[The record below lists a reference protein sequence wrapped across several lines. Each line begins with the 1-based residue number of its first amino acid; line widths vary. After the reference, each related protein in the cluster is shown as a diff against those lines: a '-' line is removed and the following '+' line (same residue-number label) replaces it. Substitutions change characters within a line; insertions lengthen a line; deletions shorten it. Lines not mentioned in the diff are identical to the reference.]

1 MNTVARLRE
10 TPWRAAVA
18 LGYAL
23 VVLVASIVPTPP
35 GSLTPMGPLG
45 LVGLDKWVHAAGYA
59 GLGFAFASA
68 VRARGRKEVVGAVVV
83 AAAFGAGIELVQA
96 VLPYRSFGVADAG
109 ANLLGAV
116 VGGALWVAVAWVA
129 EPRR

>member
-1 MNTVARLRE
+1 MNPVTRLRE
-10 TPWRAAVA
+10 NPRRAAIAV
-18 LGYAL
+18 GYAF
-23 VVLVASIVPTPP
+23 VVLVASVVPTPP

-45 LVGLDKWVHAAGYA
+45 LVGLDKWVHAVGYA
-59 GLGFAFASA
+59 GLGFTVGAA
-68 VRARGRKEVVGAVVV
+68 VRARGRKEVVRAVVVV
-83 AAAFGAGIELVQA
+83 AAFGTGIELVQA
-96 VLPYRSFGVADAG
+96 VLPYRSFGVADVG